1 MFKLHSKLNL
11 LLLASVLLM
20 ILTGCNTEQMKKGNE
35 YVSQVKQQVN
45 EVVNF
50 NRTLKEQENEFNCRD
65 EEKTKRYVTTMD
77 SLSEHFR
84 SILKLQATD
93 EFDKYDVDLKK
104 NAKDALQTITQLKT
118 LVKHAAEQGD
128 DTFYQNEK
136 DKLLKSYEDN
146 CQKLRSLSSE
156 IQTYWRNA

>member
-1 MFKLHSKLNL
+1 MCKIQSRLAF
-11 LLLASVLLM
+11 LLAVSVLLM
-20 ILTGCNTEQMKKGNE
+20 LFAGCNSEQIKKGNE
-35 YVSQVKQQVN
+35 YVSQVKEQVN

-50 NRTLKEQENEFNCRD
+50 NRTLKEQENEFSCRD

-77 SLSEHFR
+77 SLSERF
-84 SILKLQATD
+84 SNILRLQATD
-93 EFDKYDVDLKK
+93 EFDQYDSELKK
-104 NAKDALQTITQLKT
+104 NAKEALQTITQLKT
-118 LVKHAAEQGD
+118 LVKHAAEQSD

-146 CQKLRSLSSE
+146 CQKLRSVSSE